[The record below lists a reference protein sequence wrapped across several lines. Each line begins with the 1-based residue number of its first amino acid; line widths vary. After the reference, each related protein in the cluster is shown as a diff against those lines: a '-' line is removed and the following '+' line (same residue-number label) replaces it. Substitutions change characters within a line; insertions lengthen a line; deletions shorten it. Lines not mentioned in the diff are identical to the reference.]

1 MATRPDNA
9 APAADGAP
17 EVAPTPEHTPDF
29 DDAFAAAAAEF
40 SGDQPPAPPAETPPA
55 PPAET
60 PPAET
65 PPADAPP
72 AETPPA
78 DAPPAPPA
86 EAPPAPPS
94 AEDIVKGLA
103 DLIGKQPAA
112 PETPPA
118 AATPPAE
125 EEPLYQSAEVEVME
139 EYQKNWPDV
148 FKAEQLVRRAE
159 YHDLM
164 KFMFGQIASYVAPLF
179 DQVRTIGNNLHIQEV
194 KGLVPN
200 YDENLERDVAAW
212 VETQPAYLQAGMKQV
227 MQSGTSDDIADLI
240 GRYREATGTAPA
252 PSAPAGQPAPTPPPP
267 AQTELSKVAKQ
278 AVDSLAPVSGERSQV
293 PAGEDPGDFDSAFAR
308 YAREAMTPK

>member
-1 MATRPDNA
+1 MAPRPDNA
-9 APAADGAP
+9 APAADGAT

-86 EAPPAPPS
+86 EAPPS

-164 KFMFGQIASYVAPLF
+164 KFVFGQVANYVAPLF
-179 DQVRTIGNNLHIQEV
+179 DQVRIIGNNLHIQEV

-212 VETQPAYLQAGMKQV
+212 VETQPAYLREGMKQV
-227 MQSGTSDDIADLI
+227 MQGGTSDDIADLI

>member
-9 APAADGAP
+9 APADGATI
-17 EVAPTPEHTPDF
+17 ETDPTPQHGAEF

-40 SGDQPPAPPAETPPA
+40 SGGEPAEEPAAAPPAPAAEPPAGSEAPPPDTAAPPAGGDAGSAPAETPPA
-55 PPAET
+55 PPST
-60 PPAET
+60 
-65 PPADAPP
+65 
-72 AETPPA
+72 
-78 DAPPAPPA
+78 
-86 EAPPAPPS
+86 
-94 AEDIVKGLA
+94 EDIVKGLA

-125 EEPLYQSAEVEVME
+125 EEPLYQPAEVEVME